1 MFMLQLE
8 EEQIHA
14 LQQTAPK
21 TGIGQP
27 LLLEKGSIFINQNS
41 FVLFSLLKFSFKK
54 RRGDKKAGNKRTC
67 L

>member
-1 MFMLQLE
+1 MLQWE
-8 EEQIHA
+8 EEKVHV

-41 FVLFSLLKFSFKK
+41 FVLILVQL
-54 RRGDKKAGNKRTC
+54 
-67 L
+67 